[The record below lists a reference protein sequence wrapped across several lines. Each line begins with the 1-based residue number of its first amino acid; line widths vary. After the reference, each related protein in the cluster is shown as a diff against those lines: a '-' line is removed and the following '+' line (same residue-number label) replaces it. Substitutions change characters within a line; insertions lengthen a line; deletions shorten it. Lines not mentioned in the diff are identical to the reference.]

1 MKNRIL
7 IIGNPQKHPSS
18 EAFLQK
24 FVNIM
29 KDINKEVYIIS
40 GDKPPLFKNV
50 YWTNIVTGVDK
61 GFMIRILDFIKIQV
75 QIMILTWKLRSK
87 YDRAVILP
95 TTYIIPNIFLNLIRK
110 NVAIFVAQKPSL
122 PSLILSNI
130 NFIFSDII
138 IIESENVIKDWG
150 IYRYKNKIF
159 QGSMYVDL
167 IFSNKKS
174 IFERKKIVGFIGRLS
189 EEKGVLKFVEAIPN
203 ILKSDNQ
210 NLKFLIAG
218 NGKLS
223 LEIQNTL
230 KVKNLNQSVRF
241 IDWIPHNELPE
252 YLNTLALIVLPSST
266 EGLPNILLEAMACG
280 TPVLATSIG
289 GIPDLI
295 KDGNTGFIM
304 RDNTPECITKNVIRA
319 LNHEKLDNIA
329 INAEKIIK
337 KKYRYEYVINKYYK
351 ILKLF
356 GDLN

>member
-1 MKNRIL
+1 M
-7 IIGNPQKHPSS
+7 
-18 EAFLQK
+18 
-24 FVNIM
+24 
-29 KDINKEVYIIS
+29 
-40 GDKPPLFKNV
+40 
-50 YWTNIVTGVDK
+50 
-61 GFMIRILDFIKIQV
+61 
-75 QIMILTWKLRSK
+75 
-87 YDRAVILP
+87 
-95 TTYIIPNIFLNLIRK
+95 
-110 NVAIFVAQKPSL
+110 AQKPSL